1 MPGDAAPGSGCPQLS
16 CLSLARR
23 GTEAWEAA
31 CQREAK
37 NEGFGGTGVPLGSR
51 PDPSGG
57 GATRDQSIPEKLHR
71 ARPSLPG
78 EGSRGLSMA
87 ELPGT
92 RRVVCKPGRLCFPQ
106 LNVELQ
112 IGLGSVAYFFAT
124 GQHLWAWLALSVLLP
139 GLLVQ
144 GLSYLWFRAD
154 GRRSRGWLL
163 VLHLLQLGIWKRRVR
178 VILQTQTGL
187 GPSAEPPR
195 GPEGWWRDPD
205 RVTNSRVRVILQTQ
219 TGLGPSAEPP
229 RGPEGTGGG
238 HSPLTGSVAGRRPRG
253 GGTAVTAAG
262 NEKRLVVGH
271 WDTLAALQRGRQAPG
286 PGQPQLQEADLAA
299 LRLLEALLQ
308 SAPQLLLQTYISLAS
323 GFTEAVPGVSALLS
337 WSLLSW
343 ALVSYTRVLD
353 VMKPGHR
360 DVPWVAL
367 FCQQLWR
374 MGMLGT
380 RILSLALF
388 CRAYGA
394 WVLVVGG
401 THWLVMTFWLAAQ
414 QSDIVDNTC
423 HWRLFTLLMGAVYFL
438 CYLNFWDSPS
448 RNRMLSFYLA
458 SGSGSG
464 SSVILTC
471 TVDTACGVGSTWG
484 GQGGFWVTLC
494 QVQRGEQSRAEVM
507 LLENSTLLLLATDF
521 AQGALWTGL
530 CTMAGVLAGFL
541 IGSISLVVYYSLL
554 HPESTDI
561 RQGVMAKCCG
571 PAEEG
576 SPARQRP
583 KSPASCPLESYRLPS
598 PEQPPSPKQGPP
610 GAWLGSQGPRDPS
623 LLSHH
628 HWLLVKLALKTG
640 NLSKIHAAFGD
651 DDPSCSCPPEWGPSQ
666 LCKAQQEPPASPQDP
681 SAWGRGLEWR
691 GAPTAEADSPE
702 TSSYVSFTSDGQ
714 DGPLAQGPPATRGKE
729 GPGAQGR
736 GAGGQPGGWEGWQ
749 SETLY
754 FSATTLEAA
763 CSPWVALPKR
773 AQQRGG
779 PAQPASPRP
788 GARPFPS
795 TVADISPIP
804 GPDPGRHFRPS
815 MALLGAAK
823 EARDCGEWRVPA
835 GDPGHPTPVG
845 AQVSP
850 AVQPCLTSTPK
861 SAPTP

>member
-1 MPGDAAPGSGCPQLS
+1 MHARLLGLWALLQAAEQS
-16 CLSLARR
+16 AR
-23 GTEAWEAA
+23 
-31 CQREAK
+31 
-37 NEGFGGTGVPLGSR
+37 
-51 PDPSGG
+51 
-57 GATRDQSIPEKLHR
+57 
-71 ARPSLPG
+71 
-78 EGSRGLSMA
+78 
-87 ELPGT
+87 
-92 RRVVCKPGRLCFPQ
+92 
-106 LNVELQ
+106 
-112 IGLGSVAYFFAT
+112 LGSVAYFFAT

-163 VLHLLQLGIWKRRVR
+163 VLHLLQLGIWKR
-178 VILQTQTGL
+178 
-187 GPSAEPPR
+187 
-195 GPEGWWRDPD
+195 
-205 RVTNSRVRVILQTQ
+205 
-219 TGLGPSAEPP
+219 
-229 RGPEGTGGG
+229 
-238 HSPLTGSVAGRRPRG
+238 
-253 GGTAVTAAG
+253 
-262 NEKRLVVGH
+262 H

-448 RNRMLSFYLA
+448 RNRMLSFYL
-458 SGSGSG
+458 
-464 SSVILTC
+464 
-471 TVDTACGVGSTWG
+471 
-484 GQGGFWVTLC
+484 
-494 QVQRGEQSRAEVM
+494 VM